1 VVALAARLLW
11 QGQTDPLL
19 SSFSV
24 EALAAAQRTV
34 PDLPRGLLLEDW
46 DDNWRELTER
56 LDCVS
61 LHIDHKALT
70 AERVKALKD
79 AGLRILVYTVNQ
91 PDRVRLLLDWGV
103 DCICTDR
110 IDLIGPDF

>member
-1 VVALAARLLW
+1 M
-11 QGQTDPLL
+11 
-19 SSFSV
+19 
-24 EALAAAQRTV
+24 

-70 AERVKALKD
+70 AERVNALKD

-91 PDRVRLLLDWGV
+91 PDRARLLLDWGV